1 MKLLKLRIENV
12 NSLGGVHEI
21 DFRAPE
27 FRESGIFAIC
37 GPTGSGKTS
46 ILDAVTLALYGTTP
60 RMEERVQ
67 TAKKD
72 DACMVLTKNTDQ
84 TSAQVTFE
92 SFGAVYRSRWSRRV
106 KRTGKISGDEV
117 ELVRLASPDAVDG
130 EIIAEQKSEWK
141 LALERILGMNLKA
154 FTRSAMLA
162 QGAFA
167 ELLRANNRDRADI
180 LEKITGTEIY
190 TLIGERVFERMT
202 EEKDKKVLLEE
213 RMRSV
218 EVLSDEDR
226 RSAEADLQ
234 KTKAEAES
242 FSKALQELK
251 LDIAWSK
258 SLIEARSRKARA
270 DHELGSL
277 EAECEKLRGERTRA
291 ADARRAAEPAQL
303 ISVREKALAEA
314 LLHGKNAEKFA
325 AEALEAKG
333 RADVLEKSVREA
345 EAAEKHAGDRLQNAE
360 PELDQIEAMDKSIE
374 VLELRSDEALKRMKD
389 AERRLALSEREAG
402 ALGEAEGKAKEE
414 EEKLLAEMKT
424 RAPDEPL
431 VTEAPLLAEQ
441 AKEAQKLSLEL
452 ERDRE
457 DLAALDKELKKYSLA
472 RERKREDADREEKA
486 LEVLRGEVAQA
497 QREAGIAFSGNA
509 LSQKIAETREL
520 TGKLWAKDWLLET
533 DALLGFAPGM
543 PPEALKVLEARRLKL
558 RREWGSLEK
567 ESREE
572 IEARL
577 NGVEEWSLEA
587 GAVQEALED
596 LQKREK
602 EKEAEVQKANRAAM
616 LADDV
621 FAQKSADVRAKNE
634 LLAAKE
640 NDAAG
645 RFDALQT
652 RMAAYMPEGWRMTD
666 ALAEAGLLLERA
678 EAVREAHESLQR
690 ARVQAAS
697 ASARR
702 IEADK
707 KTAELALDRK
717 EARTLFE
724 EASERLNQQRAERKD
739 RFGERNPK
747 AEREALQ
754 TKLSECI
761 RMTRKAGA
769 LHQEAVQYL
778 QAAAIKR
785 EAEEKARKEYED
797 AAADAAAALGE
808 ALQKAGFANEME
820 VKSAFLP
827 REEIEALEAGIRAH
841 DLRWAG
847 AQKEAQNAREAEEK
861 LLESPR
867 RDSPLEELLAE
878 EADADGKMKAALEL
892 KGSLEARLH
901 ADDDARS
908 KARDAAEALGKAEK
922 TVLLWTRLNALIGSK
937 DGARFRQAAQKLTF
951 ELLLHE
957 ANLILRQMQSRYELI
972 VRGENGLD
980 LAVRDLEL
988 AGIERTSFNLSGGE
1002 TFMVSLALALSLSRI
1017 STNRMRVDTLFLDEG
1032 FGSLDPVSLS
1042 KALNALEMLQQTS
1055 GKLIG
1060 LISHVPAVRERVGVQ
1075 ITVKP
1080 RGSSGL
1086 SDISGPGVRRLERD

>member
-1 MKLLKLRIENV
+1 MRLLKLRIENV

-21 DFRAPE
+21 DFRAPA

-60 RMEERVQ
+60 RMEERAQ

-117 ELVRLASPDAVDG
+117 ELVRLASPDAVEG

-167 ELLRANNRDRADI
+167 ELLRANNRDRAEI

-202 EEKDKKVLLEE
+202 EEKEKKVLLEE

-218 EVLSDEDR
+218 EVLSEENR

-234 KTKAEAES
+234 NTKAQIETC
-242 FSKALQELK
+242 SKALQELK

-258 SLIEARSRKARA
+258 SLLEARARKARA
-270 DHELGSL
+270 EKELESL
-277 EAECEKLRGERTRA
+277 GVERERLDLERKRA

-303 ISVREKALAEA
+303 IGVREKALGEA
-314 LLHGKNAEKFA
+314 SLHGKNAEKHA
-325 AEALEAKG
+325 SEALEAQG
-333 RADVLEKSVREA
+333 RVDVLSKAFKEA
-345 EAAEKHAGDRLQNAE
+345 EEAEKLAGARLRDRE
-360 PELDQIEAMDKSIE
+360 PELQQIEAMDKSIE
-374 VLELRSDEALKRMKD
+374 VLELQSDEAGKRLKD
-389 AERRLALSEREAG
+389 VERKLVLSEREAE
-402 ALGEAEGKAKEE
+402 ALKKA
-414 EEKLLAEMKT
+414 EEKARKDEEGLQEEMKT
-424 RAPDEPL
+424 RASDEPL
-431 VTEAPLLAEQ
+431 LTEAPLFAEQ
-441 AKEAQKLSLEL
+441 AKEVQKLSLEL

-457 DLAALDKELKKYSLA
+457 SLAALEKELNDLSLA
-472 RERKREDADREEKA
+472 RDAKRTEADREDEA
-486 LEVLRGEVAQA
+486 LELLRGEVAQA
-497 QREAGIAFSGNA
+497 QREARIAFSENA

-533 DALLGFAPGM
+533 HVLLGFASGM
-543 PPEALKVLEARRLKL
+543 PSEARKLLEARRVKL
-558 RREWGSLEK
+558 LRDWGSLEN
-567 ESREE
+567 EIAEA

-577 NGVEEWSLEA
+577 NGVERWSLEA
-587 GAVQEALED
+587 GAVQRALED

-602 EKEAEVQKANRAAM
+602 EKEAEAQKANRAAM
-616 LADDV
+616 KAEEA
-621 FAQKSADVRAKNE
+621 FAQKSAGVRAKNE
-634 LLAAKE
+634 LLGKK
-640 NDAAG
+640 DKDVAG
-645 RFDALQT
+645 RFDALET
-652 RMAAYMPEGWRMTD
+652 RMAVYMPQGWRMTD
-666 ALAEAGLLLERA
+666 AVADAEKLLQRSQAAKETLEA
-678 EAVREAHESLQR
+678 LQR
-690 ARVQAAS
+690 ARVEAAS
-697 ASARR
+697 ASARS
-702 IEADK
+702 IEAEK
-707 KTAELALDRK
+707 KTAELKLDQKEVRTASEKALALLIQKRTERK
-717 EARTLFE
+717 E
-724 EASERLNQQRAERKD
+724 

-754 TKLSECI
+754 TQLSESI
-761 RMTRKAGA
+761 RMTRKTGT
-769 LHQEAVQYL
+769 LHQEALNRL
-778 QAAAIKR
+778 QASTIKL
-785 EAEEKARKEYED
+785 EAEKKAREEYED
-797 AAADAAAALGE
+797 AAAAAAAS
-808 ALQKAGFANEME
+808 LQESLLSAGFADERE
-820 VKSAFLP
+820 VTNAFLP
-827 REEIEALEAGIRAH
+827 REAIEALEAEIRAH

-847 AQKEAQNAREAEEK
+847 VRKESQNAREAEEK
-861 LLESPR
+861 LLEAPR
-867 RDSPLEELLAE
+867 RESPFEALSAE
-878 EADADGKMKAALEL
+878 EAAQDERMKAALEL

-901 ADDDARS
+901 ADDDARA
-908 KARDAAEALGKAEK
+908 KAREAGEALGKAEK

-972 VRGENGLD
+972 ARGENGLD

>member
-1 MKLLKLRIENV
+1 MRLLKLRIENV

-21 DFRAPE
+21 DFRAPA

-60 RMEERVQ
+60 RMEERAQ

-167 ELLRANNRDRADI
+167 ELLRANNRDRAEI

-202 EEKDKKVLLEE
+202 EEKEKKALLEE
-213 RMRSV
+213 RSRSV
-218 EVLSDEDR
+218 EVLSEENR

-234 KTKAEAES
+234 NAKAEVAS
-242 FSKALQELK
+242 CSKALQELK

-258 SLIEARSRKARA
+258 SLLEARARKARA
-270 DHELGSL
+270 EKELESL
-277 EAECEKLRGERTRA
+277 GAERERLRGERVRA
-291 ADARRAAEPAQL
+291 ADARRASEPAQL
-303 ISVREKALAEA
+303 IGVREKALQEASLHGKKAAAFASEALKAKGRTEVLAEA
-314 LLHGKNAEKFA
+314 L
-325 AEALEAKG
+325 
-333 RADVLEKSVREA
+333 REA
-345 EAAEKHAGDRLQNAE
+345 EEAEKNAGDRLQKAQ
-360 PELDQIEAMDKSIE
+360 PELEEIEAMDKSIE
-374 VLELRSDEALKRMKD
+374 VLQLRSDEAQKRLKG
-389 AERRLALSEREAG
+389 AERRLLLAEREAG
-402 ALGEAEGKAKEE
+402 TLKESEGKAKQEE
-414 EEKLLAEMKT
+414 ARLLEEMKA
-424 RAPDEPL
+424 RASDEPL
-431 VTEAPLLAEQ
+431 LTEAPLLVEQ

-452 ERDRE
+452 KQDQES
-457 DLAALDKELKKYSLA
+457 LAALEKELRKLSLA
-472 RERKREDADREEKA
+472 RDRKREDADREEKA
-486 LEVLRGEVAQA
+486 LEVLRGEAAQA
-497 QREAGIAFSGNA
+497 QREARIAFSENA

-533 DALLGFAPGM
+533 DALLGFASGM
-543 PPEALKVLEARRLKL
+543 PPEALKVLEARRGKL
-558 RREWGSLEK
+558 LRDWGSLEN
-567 ESREE
+567 ETAEE
-572 IEARL
+572 IEDRL
-577 NGVEEWSLEA
+577 NGVEKWSLEA
-587 GAVQEALED
+587 GAVQRALED

-602 EKEAEVQKANRAAM
+602 EKEAEAQKANRAAM
-616 LADDV
+616 RAEEA
-621 FAQKSADVRAKNE
+621 FAQKSAEVRARNE
-634 LLAAKE
+634 HLGEKE
-640 NDAAG
+640 KEVAG
-645 RFDALQT
+645 RVDALQA
-652 RMAAYMPEGWRMTD
+652 RMAVYMPQGWRMTD
-666 ALAEAGLLLERA
+666 AFADAEALLERA
-678 EAVREAHESLQR
+678 QTVRATLEALQR
-690 ARVQAAS
+690 ARVEAAS

-702 IEADK
+702 IEAEK
-707 KTAELALDRK
+707 KTAELKRDQK
-717 EARTLFE
+717 EARTASDEALALF
-724 EASERLNQQRAERKD
+724 NQRSAERKE
-739 RFGERNPK
+739 RFGDRNPK

-754 TKLSECI
+754 AKLSESV
-761 RMTRKAGA
+761 RMTRKTSTH
-769 LHQEAVQYL
+769 HQEAAQSL
-778 QAAAIKR
+778 QASMLKR

-797 AAADAAAALGE
+797 AAAAAATSLQE
-808 ALQKAGFANEME
+808 ALIRAGFEDEME
-820 VKSAFLP
+820 AKNAFLP
-827 REEIEALEAGIRAH
+827 REEVEALEAEIRAH

-847 AQKEAQNAREAEEK
+847 AQKESQNAREAEEK
-861 LLESPR
+861 LLEASR
-867 RDSPLEELLAE
+867 RESPLEALSAE
-878 EADADGKMKAALEL
+878 EAAQDERMKAALEL

-901 ADDDARS
+901 ADDDARA
-908 KARDAAEALGKAEK
+908 KAREAGEALEKAEQ

-972 VRGENGLD
+972 ARGENGLD
-980 LAVRDLEL
+980 LVVRDLEL

-1086 SDISGPGVRRLERD
+1086 SDISGPGVRRLERV